1 MTRWAGFLAAL
12 VLVLG
17 LAGAVAAADDELATS
32 GRLLLAAGG
41 DIAVAADEQADA
53 VFVIRGDAHIS
64 GTVNA
69 LVVIDG
75 TATISGATLDSLVA
89 INSTVEL
96 EDGTTILGDL
106 SRLGASV
113 HQNGHVEI
121 GGTMRDLVGDA
132 AAFGLF
138 LGAAAIVLWIGV
150 ALATLVVGLLVAAL
164 GARQVHAATRLITR
178 QPGTT
183 FLVGLLAVIVPP
195 LVAALLFVTI
205 LGIPAAI
212 GLLLFVWPA
221 AAFVG
226 YLVAVI
232 WIGEWLLGARGSVE
246 VDPEQRPFRAVLLGL
261 VAGFVLGI
269 VPLLTAVISIFGLG
283 AVVRAAWQTLR
294 RDRLPQ
300 PSLQPAPVAG

>member
-1 MTRWAGFLAAL
+1 MTRWAGFLAGL

-17 LAGAVAAADDELATS
+17 LAGTAAAADDELATS
-32 GRLLLAAGG
+32 GRLVLAAGG

-53 VFVIRGDAHIS
+53 VFVIRGDARIA

-69 LVVIDG
+69 LIVIDG
-75 TATISGATLDSLVA
+75 SATISGATLDSLVA

-96 EDGTTILGDL
+96 EDGTTILGDV
-106 SRLGASV
+106 SRLGSTV
-113 HQNGHVEI
+113 HQTGTVEI
-121 GGTMRDLVGDA
+121 GGTLRDLAGDA
-132 AAFGLF
+132 AGFGLF

-150 ALATLVVGLLVAAL
+150 AIATLVVGLLVAGL

-195 LVAALLFVTI
+195 VAGAMLFATI
-205 LGIPAAI
+205 LGIPTAI
-212 GLLLFVWPA
+212 GLLLVVWPA

-246 VDPEQRPFRAVLLGL
+246 MDPERRPYRAVLLGL
-261 VAGFVLGI
+261 IVGFVLGI

-300 PSLQPAPVAG
+300 PGLQPSPVAG